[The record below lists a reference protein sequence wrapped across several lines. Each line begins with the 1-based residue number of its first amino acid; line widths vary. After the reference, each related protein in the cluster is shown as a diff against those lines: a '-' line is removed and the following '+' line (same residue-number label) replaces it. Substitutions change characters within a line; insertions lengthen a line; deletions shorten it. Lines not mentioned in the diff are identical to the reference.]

1 MVEGEEEVES
11 GEEEEVGED
20 LAQREGRRR
29 LAGRAGLRKLL
40 RADEDSL
47 YPCEETDEL
56 TLRVITLL
64 YGRMI
69 THSYTLHGATSPIW
83 GLLDPGGNNRQY
95 FKQEHKHD

>member
-1 MVEGEEEVES
+1 MAEGEEEEES
-11 GEEEEVGED
+11 GEEEEEEVGED

-47 YPCEETDEL
+47 NPCEETDEL

-69 THSYTLHGATSPIW
+69 THSYTLHGYESHLW
-83 GLLDPGGNNRQY
+83 SS
-95 FKQEHKHD
+95 